1 MFKSSLEFWMK
12 QKELEFEKNQ
22 SKKIEI
28 IIFMA
33 NLSLVYVIRDQILN
47 RDLLVTSRGPS
58 KVTAENRFNAA
69 TQYYGSSASSS
80 LLWWSSSEL
89 HPPSSVQ
96 KLNSTELNW
105 TVQRSYTS
113 VLKCM
118 EAGGA
123 ISSLPIFSSPQ
134 NNCYFMTDK
143 YVLSR
148 LKDKFILGTYMS
160 K

>member
-1 MFKSSLEFWMK
+1 MKENNWKLE
-12 QKELEFEKNQ
+12 
-22 SKKIEI
+22 KKPKKKEI

-58 KVTAENRFNAA
+58 KVTSENRFNAA

-96 KLNSTELNW
+96 KLNLPHTWAYILSNMPGNW
-105 TVQRSYTS
+105 LRIGQRIIFLSMSKVTAENWFNAATQYFGS
-113 VLKCM
+113 S
-118 EAGGA
+118 A
-123 ISSLPIFSSPQ
+123 SSLLLW
-134 NNCYFMTDK
+134 
-143 YVLSR
+143 LSTGT
-148 LKDKFILGTYMS
+148 LLG
-160 K
+160 

>member
-1 MFKSSLEFWMK
+1 MIWENDVVGYVQNLALNSGWSKTIENWKKS
-12 QKELEFEKNQ
+12 KE
-22 SKKIEI
+22 KKEI

-80 LLWWSSSEL
+80 LLWWWSSEL

-96 KLNSTELNW
+96 KLN
-105 TVQRSYTS
+105 
-113 VLKCM
+113 
-118 EAGGA
+118 
-123 ISSLPIFSSPQ
+123 LPHTWAYI
-134 NNCYFMTDK
+134 
-143 YVLSR
+143 LSNT
-148 LKDKFILGTYMS
+148 GW
-160 K
+160 